1 MNDSRLIST
10 LKTFSR
16 DELKLFGKFVASP
29 YHSDGKNCKPLFK
42 LLQKFYPDFD
52 NEKIDNERLYKILYP
67 DRQFNK
73 QVMWNLTSAMEKLA
87 KEFLE
92 QTALRKNKFIKSE
105 LLLSEYGSRKLLNN
119 YTHTTIEMEK
129 LLESGGIDYDYFENK
144 GHLENFKQEYYHLTD
159 KIQSMSASKVKA
171 SESQIMLFLRMT
183 VGGLNDMKV
192 LSEYHNYKFDINIP
206 LEFAKNLDM
215 KKIAAYSRRKNFEY
229 AFLIEIYYHSMMML
243 LEPDRTD
250 HLDKMRELYT
260 MHYEKFTLSERRNMM
275 HWIVNYCLSKMDF
288 NENKYRR
295 IIFELNEFRLREGLV
310 YYPAN
315 QLPKVIY
322 IQILNAALAV
332 NETEWAA
339 NFIKDYTSKLQ
350 PDVRESMKCMA
361 FAFLYFHTKEY
372 RKVLKNL
379 NKVEFIDI
387 QDKFFARTLTARS
400 FYELN
405 ELESLLN
412 YADSSMHFLINN
424 PSVTEMGRL
433 YIHNFFKY
441 LKKIVF
447 IRENKNWDE
456 IHILKKEIDKNNE
469 ISNKNWILE
478 KLNEL
483 GKRK

>member
-1 MNDSRLIST
+1 MKETKLINT
-10 LKTFSR
+10 LKTFSKEDIR
-16 DELKLFGKFVASP
+16 MFGKFIASP
-29 YHSDGKNCKPLFK
+29 FHNNGKNCMPLFIQ
-42 LLQKFYPDFD
+42 LRKFYPDFD
-52 NEKIDNERLYKILYP
+52 SDMLTNEILYKKLYP
-67 DRQFNK
+67 GRKFNK
-73 QVMWNLTSAMEKLA
+73 QVMWNLTSAMEKLSR
-87 KEFLE
+87 EFLE

-105 LLLSEYGSRKLLNN
+105 LLLSEYGNRKLLNN
-119 YTHTTIEMEK
+119 YTRTISEMEE

-144 GHLENFKQEYYHLTD
+144 GHLENYKQEYYHLTD
-159 KIQSMSASKVKA
+159 KVQLMSNSKLKA

-192 LSEYHNYKFDINIP
+192 LSEYHNFRFDVNIP
-206 LEFAKNLDM
+206 MEFAKNLDL
-215 KKIAAYSRRKNFEY
+215 KNIAAYSRKKNFEY

-250 HLDKMRELYT
+250 HLDRLRELYN
-260 MHYEKFTLSERRNMM
+260 MHYEKFTLSEKRNMM
-275 HWIVNYCLSKMDF
+275 HWIVNYCLSKMEF

-295 IIFELNEFRLREGLV
+295 IIFELNQFRLKEGLA

-332 NETEWAA
+332 QETEWAA
-339 NFIKDYTSKLQ
+339 NFIKEYSSKLQ
-350 PDVRESMKCMA
+350 PDIRESMKSMA
-361 FAFLYFHTKEY
+361 YAFLYFHTKEY

-400 FYELN
+400 YYELN
-405 ELESLLN
+405 ELESLLS
-412 YADSSMHFLINN
+412 YADASMHFLINN
-424 PSVTEMGRL
+424 PSVTEMGRI

-447 IRENKNWDE
+447 IRENKDWDE
-456 IHILKKEIDKNNE
+456 IGILRNEIVKTEE
-469 ISNKNWILE
+469 ISNKNWLLE

-483 GKRK
+483 ENK